1 MWTLT
6 GPVYSRRWL
15 ILACECSVTVDGKK
29 IFVFLLVAS
38 VAVGVVG
45 VGVTQCGGNS
55 LVRSAFHVLYVG
67 SSEGR
72 DKCYNRVCMQSSHG
86 TDISWATEDMS
97 ICFCTHTHSLTY
109 SSLHYCHKRSTSSSH
124 LST

>member
-72 DKCYNRVCMQSSHG
+72 DECYNRV
-86 TDISWATEDMS
+86 
-97 ICFCTHTHSLTY
+97 
-109 SSLHYCHKRSTSSSH
+109 
-124 LST
+124 